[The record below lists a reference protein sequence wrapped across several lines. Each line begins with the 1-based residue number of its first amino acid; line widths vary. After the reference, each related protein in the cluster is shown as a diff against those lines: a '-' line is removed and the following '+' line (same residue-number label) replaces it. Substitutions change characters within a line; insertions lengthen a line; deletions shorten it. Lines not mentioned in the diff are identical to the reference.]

1 MKRAELEALLQGV
14 ENAKEVIDKIMAI
27 NGMDIEAHKTAKE
40 KAEAERN
47 ELETKLSEYAEFTP
61 EKVEAFKAF
70 NPEEF
75 ETLKK
80 FKVDT
85 ETAQEFAKKETA
97 GLNILKGKGFSEKA
111 AKLILKAERESVNG
125 IEFDENGAAK
135 NADKFFEP
143 IGKNY
148 ADFVTKTEQDGA
160 KAATPPAPTAQKP
173 ETLASAVAEKMGTL
187 K

>member
-27 NGMDIEAHKTAKE
+27 NGTDIEAHKTAKE
-40 KAEAERN
+40 KAEAERK

-80 FKVDT
+80 FKADT
-85 ETAQEFAKKETA
+85 ETAQAFAKKETA
-97 GLNILKGKGFSEKA
+97 AMKILSDKGFSEKA

-125 IEFDENGAAK
+125 IEIDESGTAK

-148 ADFVTKTEQDGA
+148 ADFATKTEQGGA
-160 KAATPPAPTAQKP
+160 QAATPPAQTAQKP
-173 ETLASAVAEKMGTL
+173 ETLASAVAEKMGIL
-187 K
+187 N

>member
-1 MKRAELEALLQGV
+1 MKRPELEELLQGV
-14 ENAKEVIDKIMAI
+14 DNAKEIINKIMTM
-27 NGMDIEAHKTAKE
+27 NGVDIQTYQTQTEQAETARKEVEA
-40 KAEAERN
+40 
-47 ELETKLSEYAEFTP
+47 KLAEYAEFTP
-61 EKVEAFKAF
+61 EKIEAFKAF

-85 ETAQEFAKKETA
+85 ETAQVWSKKETA

-125 IEFDENGAAK
+125 IEVDESGTAK

>member
-27 NGMDIEAHKTAKE
+27 NGTDIEAHKAAKE
-40 KAEAERN
+40 QAETQRK

-61 EKVEAFKAF
+61 EKVTAFNAF

-75 ETLKK
+75 EMLKK
-80 FKVDT
+80 FKVDA
-85 ETAQEFAKKETA
+85 ETAQVWAKKETA
-97 GLNILKGKGFSEKA
+97 GLNILKGKGFSERA

-125 IEFDENGAAK
+125 LEVDESGTAK

-148 ADFVTKTEQDGA
+148 ADFATQTEQGGA
-160 KAATPPAPTAQKP
+160 QAATPPAPTAQKP
-173 ETLASAVAEKMGTL
+173 ETLASAVAEKMGIL

>member
-14 ENAKEVIDKIMAI
+14 ENAKEIIDKIMAI
-27 NGMDIEAHKTAKE
+27 NGTDIEALKSAKE
-40 KAEAERN
+40 KAEAERK

-75 ETLKK
+75 EALKK
-80 FKVDT
+80 FKTDT
-85 ETAQEFAKKETA
+85 ETAAVMAKKESA
-97 GLNILKGKGFSEKA
+97 VMALLSGKNINEKA
-111 AKLILKAERESVNG
+111 AKLILKAERDRIASLELDEGGKVKDAEKF
-125 IEFDENGAAK
+125 IEPLAK
-135 NADKFFEP
+135 E
-143 IGKNY
+143 Y
-148 ADFVTKTEQDGA
+148 AEFATKTEQGGA
-160 KAATPPAPTAQKP
+160 QAATPPAPTAQKP

>member
-27 NGMDIEAHKTAKE
+27 NGTDIEAHKAAKE
-40 KAEAERN
+40 KAEAERK

-61 EKVEAFKAF
+61 EKVAAFKAF

-75 ETLKK
+75 EMLKK
-80 FKVDT
+80 FKADT
-85 ETAQEFAKKETA
+85 ETAQAFAKKETA
-97 GLNILKGKGFSEKA
+97 AMKILSDKGFSEKA

-125 IEFDENGAAK
+125 IEIDESGTAK

-148 ADFVTKTEQDGA
+148 ADFATQTEEGGA
-160 KAATPPAPTAQKP
+160 LAGTPPAPTAQKP
-173 ETLASAVAEKMGTL
+173 ETLASAVAEKLGIL
-187 K
+187 N

>member
-27 NGMDIEAHKTAKE
+27 NGTDIEAHKAARE

-47 ELETKLSEYAEFTP
+47 ELKTKLDGYAEFTP

-75 ETLKK
+75 EALKK
-80 FKVDT
+80 FKTDT
-85 ETAQEFAKKETA
+85 ETAQVFAKKETA
-97 GLNILKGKGFSEKA
+97 AMKILSDKGFSEKA

-125 IEFDENGAAK
+125 IEIDESGTAK

-148 ADFVTKTEQDGA
+148 ADFATQTEQGGA
-160 KAATPPAPTAQKP
+160 QAATPPAPTAQKP
-173 ETLASAVAEKMGTL
+173 ETLASAVAEKMGIL
-187 K
+187 N

>member
-27 NGMDIEAHKTAKE
+27 NGTDIEAHKAATE
-40 KAEAERN
+40 KAEAERK

-61 EKVEAFKAF
+61 EKVAAFKEF

-75 ETLKK
+75 EMLKK
-80 FKVDT
+80 FKVET
-85 ETAQEFAKKETA
+85 ETAQTFAKKEA
-97 GLNILKGKGFSEKA
+97 AAMKILSDKGFSEKA

-125 IEFDENGAAK
+125 IEVDESGTAK

-148 ADFVTKTEQDGA
+148 ADFATQTEQGGA
-160 KAATPPAPTAQKP
+160 QAATPPAPTTQKP

-187 K
+187 N